1 MRPEQSGRVDWPIC
15 RPLGAARRQ
24 VVSRQPR
31 WRRLDLVV
39 VQLPGRWR
47 PIAGNRSKV
56 PIPICENGWPTG
68 PDGCELAG
76 EILSVRRALGSTV
89 HLAAGGGEGRCP
101 FRATSCVHY
110 TVASAT
116 CRRRTRRPMSNE
128 TDADRR
134 AVLAVDV

>member
-89 HLAAGGGEGRCP
+89 HLAAGGRGGVL
-101 FRATSCVHY
+101 SG
-110 TVASAT
+110 
-116 CRRRTRRPMSNE
+116 RRRASITRW
-128 TDADRR
+128 R
-134 AVLAVDV
+134 APPVGDERGDP